1 MNDNPVLTE
10 STYYILLSLCTPQH
24 GYGIMQR
31 TEALSGGRV
40 RLGPATLYTILD
52 KFLTEG
58 YLEEIAVE
66 GRKRTYRLT
75 EAGLMAYHR
84 ELGRLRRC
92 LEDAVPSRAPA
103 TCLTKTERSA
113 ALSST

>member
-1 MNDNPVLTE
+1 MN
-10 STYYILLSLCTPQH
+10 H
-24 GYGIMQR
+24 GEETSAPYPGGSAAGGRAGRRLRR
-31 TEALSGGRV
+31 TGGRV

-92 LEDAVPSRAPA
+92 LEDA
-103 TCLTKTERSA
+103 ERTDA
-113 ALSST
+113 EEGGL